1 MDYFDLHLGDMRIQ
15 SKLKFRGDDKAVFLK
30 LNNKTASIS
39 VISKKLS
46 VRSHA
51 NQINSMFKLHNAR
64 YIAKKEVSIP
74 DASVIPFPLNMR
86 CEKSLLPMRRILG
99 SLFLGILLW
108 KLPSIVDLDIE
119 ELRWSAA
126 NDAICC

>member
-1 MDYFDLHLGDMRIQ
+1 MRIQ

-39 VISKKLS
+39 VISKKIS

-51 NQINSMFKLHNAR
+51 NQTNSTFKLHNAR
-64 YIAKKEVSIP
+64 YIAKKEISIP

-86 CEKSLLPMRRILG
+86 CEKSFLPMRRILG
-99 SLFLGILLW
+99 SFFLGILLW